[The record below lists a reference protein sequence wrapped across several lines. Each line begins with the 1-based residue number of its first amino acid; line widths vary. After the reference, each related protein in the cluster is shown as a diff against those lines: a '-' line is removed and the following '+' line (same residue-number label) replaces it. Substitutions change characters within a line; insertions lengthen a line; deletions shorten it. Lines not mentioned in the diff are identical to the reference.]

1 MAALL
6 NAEGGAR
13 QEAPPQVLNPNGL
26 EPLIRMRHVF
36 KAYKTAAGEF
46 VALKG
51 INLDVYPGEFLGIIG
66 KSGAGKTTLINML
79 TGVDHLTRGEVW
91 VDGMP
96 IHSLDENR
104 LAAWRGRN
112 VGLIYQSFYLMPN
125 LNLIQNVVLPMD
137 MCGNYRTGASQQRA
151 LELLRLVELEDHVR
165 KLPSAISGGQ
175 QQRVAIAR
183 ALANDPKFIV
193 ADEPTG
199 RLDSVTAEIIFQIF
213 TRLVEQGKT
222 IIMVTHDQSLSRRM
236 SRILHLVDGQIEGG
250 F

>member
-1 MAALL
+1 M
-6 NAEGGAR
+6 NGNGNGSAR
-13 QEAPPQVLNPNGL
+13 QAIPPEALNQNGIQ
-26 EPLIRMRHVF
+26 PLIRMRDVV
-36 KAYKTAAGEF
+36 KAYKTAAGDF
-46 VALKG
+46 IALKG

-66 KSGAGKTTLINML
+66 KSGSGKTTLINML

-91 VDGMP
+91 VEGVP
-96 IHSLDENR
+96 VHQLDENR

-112 VGLIYQSFYLMPN
+112 VGLIYQSFYLMPT
-125 LNLIQNVVLPMD
+125 LNLVQNVVLPMD
-137 MCGNYRTGASQQRA
+137 VCGGYRPGASQQRA
-151 LELLRLVELEDHVR
+151 EELLRLVELEDHIR

-213 TRLVEQGKT
+213 SHLIEQGKT
-222 IIMVTHDQSLSRRM
+222 IVMVTHDQGLARRM
-236 SRILHLVDGQIEGG
+236 SRTLRLVDGQIEDES
-250 F
+250 